1 MGVEAAHFM
10 EEVGSDVFAL
20 EALAAHMG
28 QPRPVPPGV
37 RARPA
42 LEAEAL
48 VARAIWTA
56 TSRHPVRTGRL
67 VEAGVMRIHIRV
79 CIFVNIHYIINNSV
93 YSLFQ
98 ADGCVLNIRIHFNMN
113 VLCIS
118 IY

>member
-1 MGVEAAHFM
+1 MGVEAAQFM

-20 EALAAHMG
+20 EALAAHLG
-28 QPRPVPPGV
+28 QPRPVPPVV

-56 TSRHPVRTGRL
+56 TSRHPVSTGRL

-79 CIFVNIHYIINNSV
+79 CICVSIQHNINMCIHY
-93 YSLFQ
+93 FQ
-98 ADGCVLNIRIHFNMN
+98 VWDVLLIFVFI
-113 VLCIS
+113 LI
-118 IY
+118 